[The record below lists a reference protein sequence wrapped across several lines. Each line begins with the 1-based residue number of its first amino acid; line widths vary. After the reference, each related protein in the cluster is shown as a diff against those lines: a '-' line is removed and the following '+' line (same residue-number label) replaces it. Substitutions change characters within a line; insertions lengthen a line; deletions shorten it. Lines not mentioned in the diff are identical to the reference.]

1 VTLLP
6 RLAPAIL
13 PILIACNKVRYCV
26 RFTWYFLTASLATAD
41 QAFTNAKAAGNVAG
55 MTTALQYRALE
66 RNTGAVGLASVKC
79 TSITAKNPEIAA
91 IQQHQDPASSGAAAT
106 NKAIV
111 LELAKQIASI
121 GGNPQDALATGTFAP
136 GTIGDPTAKGNT
148 CDDANDANGCINTLN
163 LLVPDATAE
172 EINAVSWKRSHNSAS
187 FWRFPSGC
195 GRNILFWIYWK

>member
-1 VTLLP
+1 
-6 RLAPAIL
+6 
-13 PILIACNKVRYCV
+13 
-26 RFTWYFLTASLATAD
+26 
-41 QAFTNAKAAGNVAG
+41 

-172 EINAVSWKRSHNSAS
+172 EINAVS
-187 FWRFPSGC
+187 
-195 GRNILFWIYWK
+195 